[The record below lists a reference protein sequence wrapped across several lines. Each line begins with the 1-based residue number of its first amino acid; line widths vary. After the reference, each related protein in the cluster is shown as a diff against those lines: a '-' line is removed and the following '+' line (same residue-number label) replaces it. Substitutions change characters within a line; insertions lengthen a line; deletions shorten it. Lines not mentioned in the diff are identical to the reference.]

1 MLHFLPRA
9 MLGAA
14 VRSLRCSRAGPVAR
28 LSTLASSKSNQTTC
42 RASAKW
48 LAAAAAAV
56 ATATAAGYEINAT
69 AACKAAK
76 KDDDIYTPGQAIG
89 EGLKSEVS

>member
-1 MLHFLPRA
+1 MLFFHICAGA
-9 MLGAA
+9 MLGAV
-14 VRSLRCSRAGPVAR
+14 VRSSRCYRAGSVAR
-28 LSTLASSKSNQTTC
+28 LRMLASSKSKQTTC
-42 RASAKW
+42 RTSAKW
-48 LAAAAAAV
+48 LAAAAA
-56 ATATAAGYEINAT
+56 TAAAASYELTAT